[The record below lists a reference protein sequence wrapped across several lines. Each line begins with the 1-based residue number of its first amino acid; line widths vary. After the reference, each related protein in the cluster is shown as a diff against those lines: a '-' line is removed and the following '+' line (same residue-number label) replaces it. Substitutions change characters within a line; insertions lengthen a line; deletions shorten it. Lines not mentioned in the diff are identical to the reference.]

1 MYSAVWSLVE
11 MECWSVQH
19 RIAAMEFFIKTGS
32 ITATHRG
39 FRQQF
44 QRCDA
49 PSPSILLLLVSKWC
63 QEGSMNDSKSQ
74 GHPFSAAT
82 PDNVEWVRDAML

>member
-19 RIAAMEFFIKTGS
+19 RIAAVEMFIKTGS
-32 ITATHRG
+32 ITAIHHG

-49 PSPSILLLLVSKWC
+49 PSPNILLLLVSKWC
-63 QEGSMNDSKSQ
+63 QEGSVNDSKPQ
-74 GHPFSAAT
+74 GHPFSATT
-82 PDNVEWVRDAML
+82 PDNVERVRDAMM